1 MLAALAALVA
11 GIITVIMAVSLKQAA
26 SATDALSGV
35 LGPNCLFQKTQPWC
49 LWPEDDKSGV
59 CIALTQTAITP
70 PPVQPPV
77 AGQLDKPATRY
88 LCQLLARFG
97 ASLGYNDQSFIA
109 TDADTGVRF
118 VGTVGATQRAGGRPY
133 VAVFDDA
140 KNDALYLVV
149 RGTHSTKDWE
159 ADFTYQLT
167 EWAYA
172 PNGVARPYVH
182 KGAAGIYGSIRQNLA
197 ATLSSIKRKT
207 LFVAGHSLGGAIASY
222 IAYDTAQTGIDGV
235 LKGVEDVRLTTFG
248 SMRPGTP
255 EFAASLQAAVKSVT
269 NVINLADIVPSLPP
283 TWLPDLG
290 SNRCKLYQYALA
302 NGVWAF
308 NSPQNDL
315 VSNHMLPI
323 HFQAIDQDKLTLIQS
338 F

>member
-11 GIITVIMAVSLKQAA
+11 GIITVILAVSLKQAA
-26 SATDALSGV
+26 TATDALSGV

-49 LWPEDDKSGV
+49 LWPEDDKSGI
-59 CIALTQTAITP
+59 CMQLTRQTISP
-70 PPVQPPV
+70 PPVQNPV
-77 AGQLDKPATRY
+77 AGQLDKAATRY

-97 ASLGYNDQSFIA
+97 ASLGYNDTSFID

-118 VGTVGATQRAGGRPY
+118 VGTVGTSQQRGRPY
-133 VAVFDDA
+133 IAVFDDA
-140 KNDALYLVV
+140 KNDALYMVV

-167 EWAYA
+167 EWPFSSSGAA
-172 PNGVARPYVH
+172 KPYVH
-182 KGAAGIYGSIRQNLA
+182 KGAAGIYGSLRQNLA
-197 ATLSSIKRKT
+197 ATLAGTKRRT

-222 IAYDTAQTGIDGV
+222 VAYDCATTGINGALGAQDI
-235 LKGVEDVRLTTFG
+235 RLTTFG

-255 EFAASLQAAVKSVT
+255 EFAAALQSVVKSVT
-269 NVINLADIVPSLPP
+269 NIINLADIVPSLPP

-290 SNRCKLYQYALA
+290 STRCRLYQYALA
-302 NGVWAF
+302 NSVWAF
-308 NSPQNDL
+308 NAPQGDL

-323 HFQAIDQDKLTLIQS
+323 HFQAIDQDRLSLIQS